1 MIIYISFELFWTII
15 DRKFISSPRNDAQII
30 DIGYKIY
37 ISLQVCMAIYISIII
52 YVFSVEQDIF
62 KLFRCYAPLYMSIV
76 SQVQA
81 ITQLTSDTHAHTHTQ
96 THTHTDLHTPA
107 HTQTHTY
114 VCLCNMESRACF
126 REEILSTASPTP
138 SLPHSL
144 LSLPLPLLHCY
155 ARSPTS
161 SFAIRQVELRAASV
175 CTTLGLL

>member
-81 ITQLTSDTHAHTHTQ
+81 ITQLTSDTHAHTHTHKP
-96 THTHTDLHTPA
+96 THTPTYTRLHTHK
-107 HTQTHTY
+107 HTRMC
-114 VCLCNMESRACF
+114 VCATWRAV
-126 REEILSTASPTP
+126 LVSAKKYSPLP
-138 SLPHSL
+138 PPLPHSL